1 MLAVKKL
8 LACVAA
14 LLAAALVAVA
24 LAIAFGGPGTP
35 PPMRGISDP
44 FRSVDF
50 SDLPPLQTFICRG
63 GDSVA
68 FREYRPIA
76 GAPLGT
82 VVLVHGSTAHS
93 TSMHVMARALAREG
107 YQAYALDMRGHGAS
121 PHQDTI
127 KGISHLEF
135 DIEDFARAAKI
146 GDQATLAGFSSGGG
160 FVLRFAASER
170 QHLFA
175 RYLLLAPFISQEAPT
190 YRKDAG
196 GWVSVGVPRLIALM
210 GLNGLG
216 IKAFNH
222 LPVTRFAVTED
233 GRKSL
238 TAEYSYALA
247 TGFRPRRD
255 YQASIRAI
263 RQPVAVIVGE
273 KDELFIADR
282 YAPLFES
289 LGAGIPVTVVP
300 GVSHIGLILDE
311 RAVQATIGAL
321 RRLEARPSAGWR

>member
-1 MLAVKKL
+1 MKKL

-14 LLAAALVAVA
+14 LLAAALGAVA

-35 PPMRGISDP
+35 PSMRGISDP

-170 QHLFA
+170 QDIFA
-175 RYLLLAPFISQEAPT
+175 KYLMLAPFVSQDAPT
-190 YRKDAG
+190 YRPHAG
-196 GWVSVGVPRLIALM
+196 GWVSVGLPRVVALSI
-210 GLNGLG
+210 LNSFG
-216 IKAFNH
+216 ITALNH
-222 LPVTRFAVTED
+222 LVVTRFAVREQD
-233 GRKSL
+233 RKSL

-247 TGFRPRRD
+247 ASFRPRPD

-263 RQPVAVIVGE
+263 RQPAAVLVGE
-273 KDELFIADR
+273 KDEIFLSEQF
-282 YAPLFES
+282 APLFRS
-289 LGAGIPVTVVP
+289 VGSPIPVTVVP
-300 GVSHIGLILDE
+300 GVSHIGLILDD
-311 RAVQATIGAL
+311 RAVQAVIAAL
-321 RRLEARPSAGWR
+321 RR